1 MNNPIR
7 IENAHTYKGDGFKV
21 GRPSPLG
28 NPFKIDAKTSRAKAI
43 SQYREWFLTQLETDD
58 NPTTK
63 AFLALVH
70 HYREYKELT
79 LICWCAP
86 LQCHAEVIR
95 ECVLTVSRAM
105 DKNEK

>member
-1 MNNPIR
+1 MIR
-7 IENAHTYKGDGFKV
+7 IENKSTYKGDGFYV

-28 NPFKIDAKTSRAKAI
+28 NPFPIDAKTSRAKAI
-43 SQYREWFLTQLETDD
+43 NQYREWLMIQFETDD

-63 AFLALVH
+63 AFMVLVH
-70 HYREYKELT
+70 YYREHKELT

-95 ECVLTVSRAM
+95 ECVLAVSRAM
-105 DKNEK
+105 DKNEQ